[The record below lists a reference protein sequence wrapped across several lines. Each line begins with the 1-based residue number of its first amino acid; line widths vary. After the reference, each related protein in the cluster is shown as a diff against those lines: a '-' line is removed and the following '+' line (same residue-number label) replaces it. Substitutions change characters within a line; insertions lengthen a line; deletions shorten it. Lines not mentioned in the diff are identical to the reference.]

1 MQGEETVA
9 PSRILIVEDEESLRI
24 GLHETFAGEGFA
36 VETCAR
42 GDAALNAVQSFKPD
56 LVLLDLMLPGLH
68 GMEVCRRLRAQGAT
82 LPIIMLTALADEQQV
97 VEGLKAGADD
107 YITKPFRLAEL
118 HARVDAQLRRAQA
131 AFNAPLALPGCRLD
145 LVRGEVLRDGQA
157 TALTQ
162 LEVELVKYLIK
173 ARPAA
178 VSRDELL
185 TRVWGYKEAV
195 ATRTV
200 DMAVAKLRAKIE
212 ADKEKPRVI
221 VTVRDAGY
229 RWEA

>member
-1 MQGEETVA
+1 MAQA
-9 PSRILIVEDEESLRI
+9 RILIVEDEESLRI
-24 GLHETFAGEGFA
+24 GLNETFAGEGFA
-36 VETCAR
+36 VQTCPR
-42 GDAALNAVQSFKPD
+42 GDTALAAVEAFKPD
-56 LVLLDLMLPGLH
+56 LLLLDLMLPGMH
-68 GMEVCRRLRAQGAT
+68 GMEVCKRLRAKGAT
-82 LPIIMLTALADEQQV
+82 LPIIMLTALADEKQV

-118 HARVDAQLRRAQA
+118 HARVAAQLRRVQA
-131 AFNAPLALPGCRLD
+131 AFGAPLELPGCKLD
-145 LVRGEVLRDGQA
+145 LTRGEVLRDGKA

-162 LEVELVKYLIK
+162 LEVELVKYLLK
-173 ARPAA
+173 AKPNA

-185 TRVWGYKEAV
+185 TKVWGYKEAV

-200 DMAVAKLRAKIE
+200 DMAIAKLRAKIE

-229 RWEA
+229 RWEL

>member
-1 MQGEETVA
+1 
-9 PSRILIVEDEESLRI
+9 
-24 GLHETFAGEGFA
+24 
-36 VETCAR
+36 
-42 GDAALNAVQSFKPD
+42 
-56 LVLLDLMLPGLH
+56 
-68 GMEVCRRLRAQGAT
+68 
-82 LPIIMLTALADEQQV
+82 
-97 VEGLKAGADD
+97 
-107 YITKPFRLAEL
+107 
-118 HARVDAQLRRAQA
+118 
-131 AFNAPLALPGCRLD
+131 
-145 LVRGEVLRDGQA
+145 VRGEVLRDGQA

-185 TRVWGYKEAV
+185 TKVWGYKEAV